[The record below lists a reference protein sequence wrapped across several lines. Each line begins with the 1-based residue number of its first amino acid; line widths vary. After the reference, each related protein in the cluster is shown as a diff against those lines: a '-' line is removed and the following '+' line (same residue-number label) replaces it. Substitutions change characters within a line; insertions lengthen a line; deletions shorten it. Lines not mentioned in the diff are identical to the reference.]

1 MRTLWLVI
9 QAEDQSAPESLH
21 IYPVKEGLS
30 QKPVDPD
37 AVPVFDEQISYRS
50 VLTQVMLL
58 VLFNLLFFIIALVSL
73 LKIKRNLL
81 LTQNSPNNYCQNSSE
96 NFKLK
101 KVQLFCDSFVVTITS
116 FFNSK
121 FWLANCVK
129 RADLKSDLK

>member
-9 QAEDQSAPESLH
+9 QAEDQSDPESLH
-21 IYPVKEGLS
+21 IYPAKEGLS

-58 VLFNLLFFIIALVSL
+58 VLFNLLFFIIALVSF

-81 LTQNSPNNYCQNSSE
+81 LTQNSSE

-101 KVQLFCDSFVVTITS
+101 EVQLFCDSFVVTITS

-121 FWLANCVK
+121 FWLASCAK
-129 RADLKSDLK
+129 RAELQYDGR

>member
-9 QAEDQSAPESLH
+9 QAEDQSDPESLH
-21 IYPVKEGLS
+21 IYPAKEGLS

-58 VLFNLLFFIIALVSL
+58 VLFNLLFFIIALVSF

-81 LTQNSPNNYCQNSSE
+81 LTQNSSE

-101 KVQLFCDSFVVTITS
+101 EVQLFCDSFVVTITS

-121 FWLANCVK
+121 FWLANCAK

>member
-9 QAEDQSAPESLH
+9 QAEDQSDPESLH
-21 IYPVKEGLS
+21 IYPAKEGLS

-58 VLFNLLFFIIALVSL
+58 VLFNLLFFIIALVSF

-81 LTQNSPNNYCQNSSE
+81 LTQNSSE

-121 FWLANCVK
+121 FWLASCAK
-129 RADLKSDLK
+129 RAELQYDGR

>member
-1 MRTLWLVI
+1 MHTLWLVI
-9 QAEDQSAPESLH
+9 QVEDQSDPESLH

-30 QKPVDPD
+30 QKPVDPN

-101 KVQLFCDSFVVTITS
+101 K
-116 FFNSK
+116 
-121 FWLANCVK
+121 
-129 RADLKSDLK
+129 